1 MSIRAVGKRG
11 EEGYMARILI
21 VDDTTDMRE
30 LLKNI
35 VELAGH
41 QVVEADSGRAGLER
55 FKAQPADVVMTDIIM
70 PDMDG
75 NELIAK
81 LRALD
86 PKVKIVAVSGGGRVR
101 NLGVLQVAQ
110 KFGADRVL
118 SKPFRKED
126 VLRVVDELLKG
137 APRAGA

>member
-1 MSIRAVGKRG
+1 
-11 EEGYMARILI
+11 MARILI
-21 VDDTTDMRE
+21 VDDTADMRE

-41 QVVEADSGRAGLER
+41 QVVEAESGRAGLER
-55 FKAQPADVVMTDIIM
+55 FAGQPADLVMTDIIM
-70 PDMDG
+70 PYMDG

-81 LRALD
+81 LRAVA

-137 APRAGA
+137 

>member
-1 MSIRAVGKRG
+1 
-11 EEGYMARILI
+11 MARILI
-21 VDDTTDMRE
+21 VDDTAEMRE

-41 QVVEADSGRAGLER
+41 QVVEAESGRAGLER
-55 FKAQPADVVMTDIIM
+55 FAAQPADLVMTDIIM

-81 LRALD
+81 LRAVA

-137 APRAGA
+137 

>member
-1 MSIRAVGKRG
+1 
-11 EEGYMARILI
+11 MARILI
-21 VDDTTDMRE
+21 VDDTADMRE

-41 QVVEADSGRAGLER
+41 QVVEAESGRAGLES
-55 FKAQPADVVMTDIIM
+55 FASQPADLVMTDIIM

-81 LRALD
+81 LRAVA

-137 APRAGA
+137 

>member
-1 MSIRAVGKRG
+1 
-11 EEGYMARILI
+11 MARILI
-21 VDDTTDMRE
+21 VDDTADMRE

-35 VELAGH
+35 VELGGH
-41 QVVEADSGRAGLER
+41 QVVEADSGKVGLAQ
-55 FKAQPADVVMTDIIM
+55 FKVATPDVVMTDIIM

-75 NELIAK
+75 NELIGK

-118 SKPFRKED
+118 SKPFRKDD
-126 VLRVVDELLKG
+126 VLKLLDELLK
-137 APRAGA
+137 A

>member
-1 MSIRAVGKRG
+1 
-11 EEGYMARILI
+11 MARILI
-21 VDDTTDMRE
+21 VDDTADMRE

-41 QVVEADSGRAGLER
+41 QIVEAESGRAGLER
-55 FKAQPADVVMTDIIM
+55 FTAQPADLVMTDIIM

-81 LRALD
+81 LRAVA

-137 APRAGA
+137 

>member
-1 MSIRAVGKRG
+1 
-11 EEGYMARILI
+11 MAKILI
-21 VDDTTDMRE
+21 VDDTADMRE

-35 VELAGH
+35 VELGGH
-41 QVVEADSGRAGLER
+41 QVVEADSGKVGLAQ
-55 FKAQPADVVMTDIIM
+55 FKVSPPDVVMTDIIM

-75 NELIAK
+75 NELIGK
-81 LRALD
+81 LRELD

-118 SKPFRKED
+118 SKPFRKDD
-126 VLRVVDELLKG
+126 VLKLLDELLK
-137 APRAGA
+137 A

>member
-1 MSIRAVGKRG
+1 
-11 EEGYMARILI
+11 MARILI
-21 VDDTTDMRE
+21 VDDTADMRE

-41 QVVEADSGRAGLER
+41 QVVEAESGRAGLES
-55 FKAQPADVVMTDIIM
+55 FATQPADLVMTDIIM

-81 LRALD
+81 LRAVA

-137 APRAGA
+137 

>member
-1 MSIRAVGKRG
+1 
-11 EEGYMARILI
+11 MARILI
-21 VDDTTDMRE
+21 VDDTADMRE

-41 QVVEADSGRAGLER
+41 QVVEAESGRAGLES
-55 FKAQPADVVMTDIIM
+55 FASQPADLVMTDIIM

-81 LRALD
+81 LRAVA
-86 PKVKIVAVSGGGRVR
+86 PEVKIVAVSGGGRVR

-137 APRAGA
+137 